1 MSAPKI
7 INVLA
12 ISGSLRKASANSGLV
27 RYAMKIGN
35 SRNDVSISTFDIGKL
50 PLFNEDLNDDAPEVV
65 KQWREAVKKADAIF
79 IASPEYNY
87 SMTAA
92 LKNAL
97 DWPSYGTNLW
107 KGKVGAIVGAGGGA
121 GTVRSQLAL
130 RQTSVFLDI
139 TYVNS
144 PEVVINRFADPSVFD
159 SDGNLVG
166 EVWQERVENIFD
178 RMIRLATKMSS

>member
-1 MSAPKI
+1 MATKAINKNGTITVYNGVPKTLYSSLGTYLNAQAMSEASLREAGLYDV
-7 INVLA
+7 VLA
-12 ISGSLRKASANSGLV
+12 VGVEQMGTGLL
-27 RYAMKIGN
+27 G
-35 SRNDVSISTFDIGKL
+35 
-50 PLFNEDLNDDAPEVV
+50 
-65 KQWREAVKKADAIF
+65 
-79 IASPEYNY
+79 
-87 SMTAA
+87 
-92 LKNAL
+92 
-97 DWPSYGTNLW
+97 
-107 KGKVGAIVGAGGGA
+107 GAGGGA
-121 GTVRSQLAL
+121 GTARSQLAL

>member
-1 MSAPKI
+1 
-7 INVLA
+7 
-12 ISGSLRKASANSGLV
+12 
-27 RYAMKIGN
+27 
-35 SRNDVSISTFDIGKL
+35 
-50 PLFNEDLNDDAPEVV
+50 
-65 KQWREAVKKADAIF
+65 
-79 IASPEYNY
+79 
-87 SMTAA
+87 MTAA

-97 DWPSYGTNLW
+97 DWPSYGINLW
-107 KGKVGAIVGAGGGA
+107 KGKVGAIVGTGGGA
-121 GTVRSQLAL
+121 GTARSQLAL

-144 PEVVINRFADPSVFD
+144 PEVVINRFLDPSIFD